1 MDETR
6 LTNDTTACSK
16 AKSCRIVLAR
26 EGDCGETIVN
36 KGGGDGTGIGG
47 SSADGMDLPGFF
59 IFANNIIHAGAQDS
73 DVAEHVRPVCRRS
86 DPENL
91 GKPLPCRFWANAK
104 GGVTGDLGIRY
115 TRGCIE
121 PCLPDLSPEHPAVL
135 IMDGHGSHFTL
146 DLLEYCRGIGL
157 HVVLRPPHTTHVL
170 QGEDVAHFGVFKPLY
185 QQRKL
190 KW

>member
-135 IMDGHGSHFTL
+135 IMDGHAMARTSPSTSWSTAAASGCTWS
-146 DLLEYCRGIGL
+146 CA
-157 HVVLRPPHTTHVL
+157 PPTPPTCSR
-170 QGEDVAHFGVFKPLY
+170 A
-185 QQRKL
+185 RT
-190 KW
+190 